1 MVNQAKKISILGLA
15 RSGIAAAK
23 LAKKAGFKV
32 FVSDAAVNEEL
43 IEKAKALNELG
54 IDVEVGGHT
63 PRVLQSDLLVVSP
76 GVPLSIDVIKAARE
90 MGIPV
95 ISEIEFAF
103 RFEKGSVVAVTGSN
117 GKSTTATLIARILED
132 SGKKVFLAGNIGK
145 PYSDVV
151 TSTSSDSITVLELS
165 SFQLEAIYSF
175 SAFVGI
181 LLNLAPDHL
190 DRYDTV
196 DDYYRAKFRLFETQK
211 PGSYAVLN
219 IDQPEVAKLE
229 GKIVADV
236 LPFTMCDG
244 RVNGAWLSNSIIMR
258 RDEPIL
264 SKDEIGIPGPHN
276 LANALASV
284 AATIP
289 FEVPKESLAETLRR
303 FSGIEHRL
311 ERFLLWNGI
320 LFVNDSKATNPESL
334 RFALLSFDR
343 PIVLIAGGY
352 DKGADF
358 SYLSG
363 LVTKKVKAAVF
374 TGATAKKMAQQIG
387 GAAGFSTVVKDFQE
401 AVETAINL
409 AKKGDVVLLSPG
421 CASFD
426 AFKNFEHR
434 GKVFKELVKKITGAK
449 NEQAN

>member
-1 MVNQAKKISILGLA
+1 MINYAKKISILGLA

-23 LAKKAGFKV
+23 LAKKAGFEV

-76 GVPLSIDVIKAARE
+76 GVPLGIDVIKAARE

-103 RFEKGSVVAVTGSN
+103 RFEKGRVVAVTGSN

-132 SGKKVFLAGNIGK
+132 SGEKVFLAGNIGK

-219 IDQPEVAKLE
+219 VDQPEVAKLE

-236 LPFTMCDG
+236 LPFTMRDG

-264 SKDEIGIPGPHN
+264 RKDEIGIPGPHN

-311 ERFLLWNGI
+311 ERFLVWNGI

-401 AVETAINL
+401 AVETAIKL

-434 GKVFKELVKKITGAK
+434 GKVFKELVKKITGASD
-449 NEQAN
+449 EQTN

>member
-1 MVNQAKKISILGLA
+1 MIKYAKKISILGLA

-23 LAKKAGFKV
+23 LAKKAGFEV

-63 PRVLQSDLLVVSP
+63 PRVLQSDLIVVSP
-76 GVPLSIDVIKAARE
+76 GVPLGIDVIKAARE

-103 RFEKGSVVAVTGSN
+103 RFEKGRVVAVTGSN

-165 SFQLEAIYSF
+165 SFQLEAIYNF

-219 IDQPEVAKLE
+219 VDQPEVAKLE

-236 LPFTMCDG
+236 LPFTMRDV
-244 RVNGAWLSNSIIMR
+244 RMNGAWLSESIIMR

-264 SKDEIGIPGPHN
+264 RKDEIGIPGPHN

-311 ERFLLWNGI
+311 ERFLVWNGI

-334 RFALLSFDR
+334 RFALLSFDS

-387 GAAGFSTVVKDFQE
+387 GAAGFSTVVKDFKE

-434 GKVFKELVKKITGAK
+434 GRVFKELVKKITGASD
-449 NEQAN
+449 EQAN

>member
-1 MVNQAKKISILGLA
+1 MINYAKKISILGLA

-23 LAKKAGFKV
+23 LAKKAGFEV

-76 GVPLSIDVIKAARE
+76 GVPLGIDVIKAARE

-103 RFEKGSVVAVTGSN
+103 RFEKGRVVAVTGSN

-132 SGKKVFLAGNIGK
+132 SGEKVFLAGNIGK

-165 SFQLEAIYSF
+165 SFQLEAVYSF

-219 IDQPEVAKLE
+219 VDQPEVAKLE

-236 LPFTMCDG
+236 LPFTMRDG

-264 SKDEIGIPGPHN
+264 RKDEIGIP
-276 LANALASV
+276 
-284 AATIP
+284 
-289 FEVPKESLAETLRR
+289 
-303 FSGIEHRL
+303 
-311 ERFLLWNGI
+311 
-320 LFVNDSKATNPESL
+320 
-334 RFALLSFDR
+334 
-343 PIVLIAGGY
+343 
-352 DKGADF
+352 
-358 SYLSG
+358 
-363 LVTKKVKAAVF
+363 
-374 TGATAKKMAQQIG
+374 
-387 GAAGFSTVVKDFQE
+387 
-401 AVETAINL
+401 
-409 AKKGDVVLLSPG
+409 
-421 CASFD
+421 
-426 AFKNFEHR
+426 
-434 GKVFKELVKKITGAK
+434 
-449 NEQAN
+449 

>member
-1 MVNQAKKISILGLA
+1 MVNHAKKISILGLA

-23 LAKKAGFKV
+23 LAKKAGFEV
-32 FVSDAAVNEEL
+32 FVSDATVNEEL

-76 GVPLSIDVIKAARE
+76 GVPLGIDVIKAARE

-103 RFEKGSVVAVTGSN
+103 RFEKGRVVAVTGSN

-132 SGKKVFLAGNIGK
+132 SGEKVFLAGNIGK

-219 IDQPEVAKLE
+219 VDQPEVAKLE

-236 LPFTMCDG
+236 IPFTMRDG

-311 ERFLLWNGI
+311 ERFLVWNGI

-334 RFALLSFDR
+334 RFALLSFDS

-358 SYLSG
+358 SYLSD
-363 LVTKKVKAAVF
+363 LMVKKVKAAVF

-401 AVETAINL
+401 AVETAIKL

-449 NEQAN
+449 DEQAN

>member
-334 RFALLSFDR
+334 RFALLSFDS

-434 GKVFKELVKKITGAK
+434 GRVFKELVKKITGAK

>member
-1 MVNQAKKISILGLA
+1 MVNHAKKISILGLA

-23 LAKKAGFKV
+23 LAKKAGFEV

-43 IEKAKALNELG
+43 IEKAKILNELG

-63 PRVLQSDLLVVSP
+63 PRVLHSDLIVVSP
-76 GVPLSIDVIKAARE
+76 GVPLGINVIKAARE

-103 RFEKGSVVAVTGSN
+103 RFENGRVVAVTGSN

-132 SGKKVFLAGNIGK
+132 SGEKVFLAGNIGK

-236 LPFTMCDG
+236 LPFTMRDG

-264 SKDEIGIPGPHN
+264 RKDEIGIPGPHN

-311 ERFLLWNGI
+311 ERFLVWNGI

-334 RFALLSFDR
+334 RFALLSFDS

-358 SYLSG
+358 SYLSD

-374 TGATAKKMAQQIG
+374 TGATAEKMAQQIG

-401 AVETAINL
+401 AVETAIKL

-449 NEQAN
+449 DEQAN

>member
-1 MVNQAKKISILGLA
+1 MINYAKKISILGLA

-23 LAKKAGFKV
+23 LAKKAGFEV

-63 PRVLQSDLLVVSP
+63 PRVLQSDLIVVSP
-76 GVPLSIDVIKAARE
+76 GVPLGIDVIKAARE

-103 RFEKGSVVAVTGSN
+103 RFEKGRVVAVTGSN

-165 SFQLEAIYSF
+165 SFQLEAIYNF

-219 IDQPEVAKLE
+219 VDQPEVAKLE

-236 LPFTMCDG
+236 LPFTMRDV
-244 RVNGAWLSNSIIMR
+244 RMNGAWLSESIIMR

-264 SKDEIGIPGPHN
+264 RKDEIGIPGPHN

-289 FEVPKESLAETLRR
+289 FEVPKESLAETLMR

-311 ERFLLWNGI
+311 ERFLVWNGI

-387 GAAGFSTVVKDFQE
+387 GAAGFSTVVKDFKE

-434 GKVFKELVKKITGAK
+434 GRVFKELVKKITGASD
-449 NEQAN
+449 EQAN

>member
-1 MVNQAKKISILGLA
+1 MVNHAKKISILGLA

-23 LAKKAGFKV
+23 LAKKAGFEV

-103 RFEKGSVVAVTGSN
+103 RFEKGRVVAVTGSN

-132 SGKKVFLAGNIGK
+132 SGEKVFLAGNIGK

-264 SKDEIGIPGPHN
+264 RKDEIGIPGPHN

-434 GKVFKELVKKITGAK
+434 GRVFKELVKKITGAK

>member
-1 MVNQAKKISILGLA
+1 MVNHAKKISILGLA

-23 LAKKAGFKV
+23 LAKKAGFEV

-63 PRVLQSDLLVVSP
+63 PRVLQSDLIVVSP
-76 GVPLSIDVIKAARE
+76 GVPLGIDVIKAARE

-103 RFEKGSVVAVTGSN
+103 RFEKGRVVAVTGSN

-132 SGKKVFLAGNIGK
+132 SGEKVFLAGNIGK

-219 IDQPEVAKLE
+219 VDQPEVAKLE
-229 GKIVADV
+229 GKIIADV
-236 LPFTMCDG
+236 LPFTMRDR

-264 SKDEIGIPGPHN
+264 RKDEIGIPGPHN

-311 ERFLLWNGI
+311 ERFLVWNGI

-334 RFALLSFDR
+334 RFALLSFDS

-358 SYLSG
+358 SYLSD
-363 LVTKKVKAAVF
+363 LMVKKVKAAVF
-374 TGATAKKMAQQIG
+374 TGATAEKMAQQIG

-401 AVETAINL
+401 AVETAIKL

-434 GKVFKELVKKITGAK
+434 GKVFKELVKKITGASD
-449 NEQAN
+449 EQTN

>member
-264 SKDEIGIPGPHN
+264 RKDEIGIPGPHN

-434 GKVFKELVKKITGAK
+434 GRVFKELVKKITGAK

>member
-1 MVNQAKKISILGLA
+1 MVNHAKKISILGLA

-23 LAKKAGFKV
+23 LAKKAGFEV

-76 GVPLSIDVIKAARE
+76 GVPLGIDVVKAARE

-103 RFEKGSVVAVTGSN
+103 RFEKGRVVAVTGSN

-165 SFQLEAIYSF
+165 SFQLEAIYNF

-219 IDQPEVAKLE
+219 VDQPEVAKLE

-236 LPFTMCDG
+236 IPFTMRDG

-311 ERFLLWNGI
+311 ERFLVWNGI

-334 RFALLSFDR
+334 RFALLSFDS

-358 SYLSG
+358 SYLSD
-363 LVTKKVKAAVF
+363 LMVKKVKAAVF
-374 TGATAKKMAQQIG
+374 TGATAEKMAQQIG
-387 GAAGFSTVVKDFQE
+387 GAAGFSTVVKDFKE

-434 GKVFKELVKKITGAK
+434 GKVFKELVKKITGARD
-449 NEQAN
+449 EQTN

>member
-1 MVNQAKKISILGLA
+1 MVNHAKKISILGLA

-23 LAKKAGFKV
+23 LAKKAGFEV

-43 IEKAKALNELG
+43 IEKAKALNKLG

-76 GVPLSIDVIKAARE
+76 GVPLGIDVIKAARE

-103 RFEKGSVVAVTGSN
+103 RFEKGRVVAVTGSN

-132 SGKKVFLAGNIGK
+132 SGEKVFLAGNIGK

-190 DRYDTV
+190 NRYDTV

-219 IDQPEVAKLE
+219 VDQPEVAKLE

-236 LPFTMCDG
+236 LPFTMRDG

-264 SKDEIGIPGPHN
+264 RKDEIGIPGPHN

-311 ERFLLWNGI
+311 ERFLVWNGI

-434 GKVFKELVKKITGAK
+434 GKVFKELVKKITGASD
-449 NEQAN
+449 EQTN

>member
-103 RFEKGSVVAVTGSN
+103 RFEKGRVVAVTGSN

-132 SGKKVFLAGNIGK
+132 SGEKVFLAGNIGK

>member
-1 MVNQAKKISILGLA
+1 MVNHAKKISILGLA

-23 LAKKAGFKV
+23 LAKKAGFEV

-76 GVPLSIDVIKAARE
+76 GVPLGIDVVKAARE

-103 RFEKGSVVAVTGSN
+103 RFEKGRVVAVTGSN

-132 SGKKVFLAGNIGK
+132 SGKKIFLAGNIGK

-165 SFQLEAIYSF
+165 SFQLEAIYNF

-219 IDQPEVAKLE
+219 VDQPEVAKLE

-236 LPFTMCDG
+236 LPFTMRDG

-311 ERFLLWNGI
+311 ERFLVWNGI

-334 RFALLSFDR
+334 RFALLSFDS

-358 SYLSG
+358 SYLSD
-363 LVTKKVKAAVF
+363 LMVKKVKAAVF
-374 TGATAKKMAQQIG
+374 TGATAEKMAQQIG

-434 GKVFKELVKKITGAK
+434 GKVFKELVKKITGARD
-449 NEQAN
+449 EQTN

>member
-23 LAKKAGFKV
+23 LAKKAGFEV

-103 RFEKGSVVAVTGSN
+103 RFEKGRVVAVTGSN

-132 SGKKVFLAGNIGK
+132 SGEKVFLAGNIGK

-311 ERFLLWNGI
+311 ERFLVWNGI

>member
-1 MVNQAKKISILGLA
+1 MVNHAKKISILGLA

-23 LAKKAGFKV
+23 LAKKAGFEV

-43 IEKAKALNELG
+43 IEKAKTLNELG

-63 PRVLQSDLLVVSP
+63 PRVLQSDLIVVSP
-76 GVPLSIDVIKAARE
+76 GVPLGIDVIKAARE

-103 RFEKGSVVAVTGSN
+103 RFEKGRVVAVTGSN

-132 SGKKVFLAGNIGK
+132 SGEKVFLAGNIGK

-219 IDQPEVAKLE
+219 VDQPEVAKLE

-236 LPFTMCDG
+236 LPFTMRDG

-264 SKDEIGIPGPHN
+264 RKDEIGIPGPHN

-311 ERFLLWNGI
+311 ERFLVWNGI

-358 SYLSG
+358 SYLSD
-363 LVTKKVKAAVF
+363 LMAKKVKAAVF
-374 TGATAKKMAQQIG
+374 TGATAEKMAQQIG
-387 GAAGFSTVVKDFQE
+387 GAAGFSTVVKDFKE
-401 AVETAINL
+401 AVETAIKL

-434 GKVFKELVKKITGAK
+434 GRVFKELVKKITGASD
-449 NEQAN
+449 EQTN

>member
-1 MVNQAKKISILGLA
+1 MVNHAKKISILGLA

-23 LAKKAGFKV
+23 LAKKAGFEV

-103 RFEKGSVVAVTGSN
+103 RFENGRVVAVTGSN

-132 SGKKVFLAGNIGK
+132 SGEKVFLAGNIGK

-151 TSTSSDSITVLELS
+151 TNTSSDSITVLELS

-196 DDYYRAKFRLFETQK
+196 DDYYHAKFRLFETQK

-219 IDQPEVAKLE
+219 VDQPEVAKLE

-244 RVNGAWLSNSIIMR
+244 RVNGAWLSDSIIMR

-264 SKDEIGIPGPHN
+264 RKDEIGIPGPHN

-289 FEVPKESLAETLRR
+289 FEVPKESLAKTLRR

-311 ERFLLWNGI
+311 ERFLVWNGI

-352 DKGADF
+352 DKGTDF

-387 GAAGFSTVVKDFQE
+387 GAAGFSTVVKDFKE

>member
-1 MVNQAKKISILGLA
+1 MVNHAKKISILGLA

-23 LAKKAGFKV
+23 LAKKAGFEV

-43 IEKAKALNELG
+43 IEKAKALNKLG

-76 GVPLSIDVIKAARE
+76 GVPLGIDVIKAARE

-103 RFEKGSVVAVTGSN
+103 RFEKGRVVAVTGSN

-132 SGKKVFLAGNIGK
+132 SGEKVFLAGNIGK

-165 SFQLEAIYSF
+165 SFQLEAVYSF

-190 DRYDTV
+190 NRYDTV
-196 DDYYRAKFRLFETQK
+196 DDYYRAKLRLFETQK

-219 IDQPEVAKLE
+219 VDQPEVAKLE

-236 LPFTMCDG
+236 LPFTMRDG

-311 ERFLLWNGI
+311 ERFLVWNGI

-334 RFALLSFDR
+334 RFALLSFDS

-358 SYLSG
+358 SYLSD
-363 LVTKKVKAAVF
+363 LMVKKVKAAVF
-374 TGATAKKMAQQIG
+374 TGATAEKMAQQIG
-387 GAAGFSTVVKDFQE
+387 GAAGFSTVVKDFKE
-401 AVETAINL
+401 AVETAIKL

-434 GKVFKELVKKITGAK
+434 GKVFKELVKKITGASD
-449 NEQAN
+449 EQAN

>member
-1 MVNQAKKISILGLA
+1 MIKYAKKISILGLA

-23 LAKKAGFKV
+23 LAKKAGFEV

-76 GVPLSIDVIKAARE
+76 GVPLGIDVIKAARE

-103 RFEKGSVVAVTGSN
+103 RFEKGRVVAVTGSN

-165 SFQLEAIYSF
+165 SFQLEAIYNF

-236 LPFTMCDG
+236 LPFTMRDV
-244 RVNGAWLSNSIIMR
+244 RMNGAWLSESIIMR

-264 SKDEIGIPGPHN
+264 RKDEIGIPGPHN

-311 ERFLLWNGI
+311 ERFLVWNGI

-374 TGATAKKMAQQIG
+374 TGATAEKMAQQIG
-387 GAAGFSTVVKDFQE
+387 CAAGFSTVVKDFKE

-434 GKVFKELVKKITGAK
+434 GRVFKELVKKITGASD
-449 NEQAN
+449 EQAN

>member
-23 LAKKAGFKV
+23 LAKKAGFEV

-103 RFEKGSVVAVTGSN
+103 RFENGRVVAVTGSN

-132 SGKKVFLAGNIGK
+132 SGEKVFLAGNIGK

-434 GKVFKELVKKITGAK
+434 GRVFKELVKKITGAK